1 MISKRE
7 GAIQMD
13 HDRQAPQITLDAFNR
28 LLEETAPFQRIYG
41 FITEEIGF
49 GRARARMPATDDHI
63 RPGGTIS
70 GPAQMALADFTV
82 YAAVLGAIGNVPLA
96 VTTNLSIN
104 FLHKPRPGDIHAECR
119 LIKLGKRLAVGEVF
133 VTSQGVEGPISH
145 ATATYSI
152 PPRDPEA

>member
-1 MISKRE
+1 MVKDSQVPR
-7 GAIQMD
+7 
-13 HDRQAPQITLDAFNR
+13 ITLSEFNR
-28 LLEETAPFQRIYG
+28 LLDESAPFQRIYG
-41 FITEEIGF
+41 FVTEEIGY
-49 GRARARMPATDDHI
+49 GRARARMPASPDHV

-104 FLHKPRPGDIHAECR
+104 FLHKPLPGDIWADCR
-119 LIKLGKRLAVGEVF
+119 LIKLGKRLAVGDVLL
-133 VTSQGVEGPISH
+133 TSAGLEAPISH

-152 PPRDPEA
+152 PPRG